1 MSHPFAHE
9 RDDGFG
15 LVDVRVVTG
24 IVQRHEGGV
33 GIVRQQGLLI
43 FVSDDLVLLAG
54 DDEHAAVLRK
64 EVVDVVMMVTGAME
78 APTLELFKEFIAH
91 ADAQVP
97 LLEPFDEVTQL
108 LRCELG
114 AKLAADAL
122 EDMVDDRERVG
133 ANLQYALGLLGE
145 MRPVEYL
152 VELWKS
158 EA

>member
-54 DDEHAAVLRK
+54 DDEHRTAY
-64 EVVDVVMMVTGAME
+64 
-78 APTLELFKEFIAH
+78 
-91 ADAQVP
+91 VP
-97 LLEPFDEVTQL
+97 SISS
-108 LRCELG
+108 
-114 AKLAADAL
+114 
-122 EDMVDDRERVG
+122 
-133 ANLQYALGLLGE
+133 GL
-145 MRPVEYL
+145 
-152 VELWKS
+152 S
-158 EA
+158 ASQ